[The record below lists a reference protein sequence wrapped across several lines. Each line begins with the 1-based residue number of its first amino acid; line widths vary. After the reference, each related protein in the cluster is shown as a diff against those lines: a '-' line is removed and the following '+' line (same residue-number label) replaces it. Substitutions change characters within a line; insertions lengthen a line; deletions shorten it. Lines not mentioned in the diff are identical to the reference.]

1 MKTLHVLGL
10 PHTVTAKDSSCE
22 TTQKIF
28 RFCKMFENHPEYRV
42 IHYGHNRSSTSAAEQ
57 VNVTSDEVLSSTY
70 GSALE
75 SENKEYY
82 DLAHRVFR
90 SNTIR
95 EIRSRKRKGDF
106 LLAFNLDAKGVS
118 DEVNVDGDMLV
129 VEPSVTSA
137 EAFSFL
143 RCYESY
149 PLKAAFAGTEG
160 VSKEEPRWYWRV
172 VPRSFDLEN
181 YRSQGKE
188 NWAIYIVDSLNPW
201 GLSQAVQACER
212 AGMKLKVCGTVDL
225 ATLGA
230 TEWPENVEYLGEISS
245 ATKAEL
251 LSRAYCGFLMS
262 LRWEP
267 FGPAV
272 VEMMLSGCVPIT
284 ADLGAMTENIIDGLN
299 GFRCNSLRDMV
310 RAVRLAE
317 KIDRSRMMT
326 FAANNFSIGAVRAK
340 YLRAFSDFE
349 LVLNG
354 EGWLDKSETTDC
366 VPLGLDYK
374 ALYV

>member
-10 PHTVTAKDSSCE
+10 PHTITSKDSSCE

-42 IHYGHNRSSTSAAEQ
+42 IHYGHNKSSTSAAEQ

-95 EIRSRKRKGDF
+95 EIRKRKQKGDF
-106 LLAFNLDAKGVS
+106 LLAFNIDAKGVA
-118 DEVNVDGDMLV
+118 DEVNVDSDMLV

-137 EAFSFL
+137 EAFSFF

-160 VSKEEPRWYWRV
+160 VSKEDPRWYWRV
-172 VPRSFDLEN
+172 VPRSFDTEG
-181 YRSQGKE
+181 YCSQAKE
-188 NWAIYIVDSLNPW
+188 QWALCIVESANPW
-201 GLSQAVQACER
+201 GLSQAVQACEE
-212 AGMKLKVCGTVDL
+212 AGIKLKVCGTVDL
-225 ATLGA
+225 KTLNA
-230 TEWPENVEYLGEISS
+230 TEWPANVEYLGEIS
-245 ATKAEL
+245 TKERVEL
-251 LSRAYCGFLMS
+251 LSKAYCGFLMS

-267 FGPAV
+267 FGAAV

-284 ADLGAMTENIIDGLN
+284 ADLGAMTECIVDGLN

-310 RAVRLAE
+310 RAIRLTDT
-317 KIDRSRMMT
+317 IDRSKMMT
-326 FAANNFSIGAVRAK
+326 FAATNFAMGAVRPK
-340 YLRAFSDFE
+340 YQRAFNDFTA
-349 LVLNG
+349 VLDG
-354 EGWLDKSETTDC
+354 QGWLDKSEQSFSI
-366 VPLGLDYK
+366 PLGLDYR

>member
-42 IHYGHNRSSTSAAEQ
+42 IHYGHNKSSTSAAEQ

-75 SENKEYY
+75 TENKEYY

-90 SNTIR
+90 SNAIR
-95 EIRSRKRKGDF
+95 EIRKRKQKGDF
-106 LLAFNLDAKGVS
+106 LLVFNLDAKGVA

-181 YRSQGKE
+181 YRSQEKE
-188 NWAIYIVDSLNPW
+188 NWAIYIVDSSNPW

-212 AGMKLKVCGTVDL
+212 VGVKLKVCGTVDL

-230 TEWPENVEYLGEISS
+230 TEWPENVEYLGEISF
-245 ATKAEL
+245 ATKVEL
-251 LSRAYCGFLMS
+251 LSKAYCGFLMS

-272 VEMMLSGCVPIT
+272 IEMMLSGCVPIT
-284 ADLGAMTENIIDGLN
+284 ADLGAMTESIVDGLN

-310 RAVRLAE
+310 RAMQHI
-317 KIDRSRMMT
+317 KNIDRLRMMT
-326 FAANNFSIGAVRAK
+326 FAAENFSSAAVQAK

-354 EGWLDKSETTDC
+354 EGWFDKSAATSH
-366 VPLGLDYK
+366 VSLGLNYR
-374 ALYV
+374 ALYA

>member
-1 MKTLHVLGL
+1 MKTLHALGL
-10 PHTVTAKDSSCE
+10 PHTVTAKDSLFG

-42 IHYGHNRSSTSAAEQ
+42 VHYGHNKSITSAAEQ

-90 SNTIR
+90 SNAIR
-95 EIRSRKRKGDF
+95 EIRSRKQRGDF
-106 LLAFNLDAKGVS
+106 LLAFNLDAKGVA
-118 DEVNVDGDMLV
+118 DEVNVDNDMLV
-129 VEPSVTSA
+129 VEPSVSSA
-137 EAFSFL
+137 DAFSFF

-172 VPRSFDLEN
+172 VPRCFDTEG
-181 YRSQGKE
+181 YYSQSKE
-188 NWAIYIVDSLNPW
+188 KWALCIVESANPW
-201 GLSQAVQACER
+201 GLSQAVQACEEV
-212 AGMKLKVCGTVDL
+212 GINLKVCGTVDL
-225 ATLGA
+225 KTLNA
-230 TEWPENVEYLGEISS
+230 TEWPANVEYLGEIS
-245 ATKAEL
+245 TKERTEL
-251 LSRAYCGFLMS
+251 LSKAYCGFLMS

-267 FGPAV
+267 FGDAV

-284 ADLGAMTENIIDGLN
+284 ADLGAMTECIVDGLN

-310 RAVRLAE
+310 RAIRLTDT
-317 KIDRSRMMT
+317 INRSKMMT
-326 FAANNFSIGAVRAK
+326 FAANNFAMGAVRPK
-340 YLRAFSDFE
+340 YQRAFNDFTA
-349 LVLNG
+349 VLDG
-354 EGWLDKSETTDC
+354 QGWLDKSEQSFS
-366 VPLGLDYK
+366 VPLGLDYR

>member
-10 PHTVTAKDSSCE
+10 PHTVTAEDSSCE

-70 GSALE
+70 GAVHGA
-75 SENKEYY
+75 ENKEYY

-90 SNTIR
+90 SNAIR
-95 EIRSRKRKGDF
+95 EIRKKKQKGDF
-106 LLAFNLDAKGVS
+106 LLAFNIEAKGVA
-118 DEVNVDGDMLV
+118 DEVNVDGDVLV

-172 VPRSFDLEN
+172 VPRSFDLGN
-181 YRSQGKE
+181 YRNREKE
-188 NWAIYIVDSLNPW
+188 NWAIYIVDSSNPW

-212 AGMKLKVCGTVDL
+212 VGMKLKVCGTVDL

-230 TEWPENVEYLGEISS
+230 TEWPENVEYLGDISF
-245 ATKAEL
+245 ATKVEL
-251 LSRAYCGFLMS
+251 LSKAYCGFLMS

-267 FGPAV
+267 FGPTV
-272 VEMMLSGCVPIT
+272 IEMMLSGCVPIT
-284 ADLGAMTENIIDGLN
+284 ADLGAMTESIVDGLN

-310 RAVRLAE
+310 RAIQHT
-317 KIDRSRMMT
+317 KNIDRRRMMT
-326 FAANNFSIGAVRAK
+326 FAAENFSTDAVRAK

-354 EGWLDKSETTDC
+354 EGWFDKSEATEQ
-366 VPLGLDYK
+366 VSLGLNYRS
-374 ALYV
+374 LYV